1 MQACKQVPFI
11 LGPQFTMI
19 WSRACCEHV
28 VVQVMELS
36 CIADLL
42 RLCIRVVGCVLP
54 CASYLQGGYDHYM
67 QKEIHEQPE
76 SLLQTM
82 RGRVRFDQP
91 AVSVS

>member
-1 MQACKQVPFI
+1 
-11 LGPQFTMI
+11 MI